1 MNNIPTELKR
11 YFTKEEINNLI
22 DMKSTLFKCKVLV
35 ERVFKDMTD
44 KAGEPYIYHLYRVAE
59 KQNDMISKS
68 AALLHDIIEDINDI
82 NENTL
87 RYLSIDEEVISIVK
101 LLTKS
106 NDLTYEQ
113 EISKIIKSGNYE
125 AISIKYADIM
135 DNANIDRLN
144 KLNLETKQRLENKYN
159 PQLIRLRR
167 FFKYR
172 CKSIK
177 KATTLMD
184 FKKRLS
190 GWCKLRNEINCYY
203 FLEQLIPAG

>member
-35 ERVFKDMTD
+35 ERVFKEMTD

-167 FFKYR
+167 FFK
-172 CKSIK
+172 I
-177 KATTLMD
+177 D
-184 FKKRLS
+184 D
-190 GWCKLRNEINCYY
+190 
-203 FLEQLIPAG
+203 

>member
-1 MNNIPTELKR
+1 
-11 YFTKEEINNLI
+11 
-22 DMKSTLFKCKVLV
+22 
-35 ERVFKDMTD
+35 
-44 KAGEPYIYHLYRVAE
+44 
-59 KQNDMISKS
+59 MISKS

-167 FFKYR
+167 FFK
-172 CKSIK
+172 I
-177 KATTLMD
+177 D
-184 FKKRLS
+184 D
-190 GWCKLRNEINCYY
+190 
-203 FLEQLIPAG
+203 